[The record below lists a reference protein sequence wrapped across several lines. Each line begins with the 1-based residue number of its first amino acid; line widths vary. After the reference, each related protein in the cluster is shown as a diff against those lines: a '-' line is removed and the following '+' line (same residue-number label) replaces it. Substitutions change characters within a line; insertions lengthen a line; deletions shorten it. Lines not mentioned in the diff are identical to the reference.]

1 MNLEQCAELSRRL
14 EGMDRGDAPGSEPL
28 VPVWARSE
36 PYPMAAMV
44 TGSPSVAEME
54 AALQSNVELMNSAD
68 CLRALVMQNNV
79 LIRDAIWRRQ
89 HIAVGSSSGQSG
101 SLCSSLTTTGSASG
115 HSSGDS
121 GGVSPIRKKKVSPP
135 KVFECPVCHDRLNE
149 KDFDRHIFAWTA
161 KVDKTGVVRC
171 DSCAGIRDVNH
182 PLLQRYPHGTL
193 AQRVSCVVTCIR
205 SLLHPGAYDA
215 MSAEG
220 SGRHILVA
228 ERVAWL
234 LGN

>member
-1 MNLEQCAELSRRL
+1 L
-14 EGMDRGDAPGSEPL
+14 G
-28 VPVWARSE
+28 
-36 PYPMAAMV
+36 
-44 TGSPSVAEME
+44 
-54 AALQSNVELMNSAD
+54 
-68 CLRALVMQNNV
+68 
-79 LIRDAIWRRQ
+79 
-89 HIAVGSSSGQSG
+89 
-101 SLCSSLTTTGSASG
+101 SSLTTTGSASG

-121 GGVSPIRKKKVSPP
+121 GGVSPIRKKKVFPP

-193 AQRVSCVVTCIR
+193 AQRVSSVVTCIR

-220 SGRHILVA
+220 SDLCSSNFVRCIFVSLSTRCIYDNINGSRARWSDRSVTVLLVT
-228 ERVAWL
+228 RIDVWQCYL
-234 LGN
+234 RFNK